1 MNDMSLSCVTSLIV
15 LVQREN
21 HRENHR
27 ERESWETTKIDESVR
42 PVNEVTMEVT
52 GERPESL
59 SANERAR
66 VSEP

>member
-1 MNDMSLSCVTSLIV
+1 MNYMSLSCVTSLIV
-15 LVQREN
+15 LVQREF
-21 HRENHR
+21 R
-27 ERESWETTKIDESVR
+27 ERESWETTKIDKSVR

-59 SANERAR
+59 SANERDR